1 MCERAK
7 DEPLM
12 QYWFRQFKEEPLRV
26 LIFGTLAAMC
36 WLYLDGQN
44 LQEEYRADAKE
55 SNAALVEQIKIS
67 TQVMGEIKAQLIL
80 LNGRVEHLEREHE
93 AARVKGE

>member
-1 MCERAK
+1 MCSRSK
-7 DEPLM
+7 DEPLLA
-12 QYWFRQFKEEPLRV
+12 YWFRQFKEEPLRV
-26 LIFGTLAAMC
+26 LICGTLAAMC
-36 WLYLDGQN
+36 YLYVDGQN

-55 SNAALVEQIKIS
+55 SNAALVEQIKLS

-93 AARVKGE
+93 AARNNK

>member
-26 LIFGTLAAMC
+26 LIFGAIVALC
-36 WLYLDGQN
+36 YLYHDGQVR
-44 LQEEYRADAKE
+44 QDEYRTDAKAANE
-55 SNAALVEQIKIS
+55 AFSAISQSSDEIVNRAIKVLSKEVSN
-67 TQVMGEIKAQLIL
+67 
-80 LNGRVEHLEREHE
+80 EH
-93 AARVKGE
+93 